1 MNPILMPSGVFKFDS
16 NVLHDIDHLCHQQKC
31 FDPEINRINMN
42 IYILIYPC
50 NINWNIYW
58 GQQQVVT
65 WFNSILDIL
74 KTDIYGA
81 SIDVQKDKNEG

>member
-1 MNPILMPSGVFKFDS
+1 
-16 NVLHDIDHLCHQQKC
+16 
-31 FDPEINRINMN
+31 MN
-42 IYILIYPC
+42 IYILMYPC